1 MPVMDVIPVVE
12 LLIGSGI
19 IGMLWKMNVQLASL
33 TEQLKTIFRR
43 TEDHESRIRK
53 IERGKDD

>member
-43 TEDHESRIRK
+43 TEDHEYRIRE
-53 IERGKDD
+53 IERRKDD

>member
-12 LLIGSGI
+12 LLIGSCI

-43 TEDHESRIRK
+43 TEDHESRIRE
-53 IERGKDD
+53 IERGKDA

>member
-19 IGMLWKMNVQLASL
+19 IGMLWKMNIQLASL
-33 TEQLKTIFRR
+33 TEQLKTI
-43 TEDHESRIRK
+43 SVS
-53 IERGKDD
+53 

>member
-1 MPVMDVIPVVE
+1 MPVMDVIPIVE

-43 TEDHESRIRK
+43 TEDHEARIRK
-53 IERGKDD
+53 IESGEG